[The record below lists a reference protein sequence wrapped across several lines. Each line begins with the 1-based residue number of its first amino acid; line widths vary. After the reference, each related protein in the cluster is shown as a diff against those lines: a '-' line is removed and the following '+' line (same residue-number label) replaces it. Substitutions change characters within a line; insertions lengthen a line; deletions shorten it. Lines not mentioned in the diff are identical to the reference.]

1 MLRDIA
7 ELKSQIFHLRTDVA
21 RSSSTLKRTM
31 IVTGVS
37 VVLAILL
44 ATVGFSAGLLPGISG
59 AHESGNANDK
69 LMAMVSAELEGVRG
83 TMKSLT
89 SRLDRQPEKPAEKT
103 IPGDAEK
110 PAARLGCSNLP
121 PDIKAGAVDFL
132 IQFQVGS
139 AKILP
144 TSEATLDTIAKML
157 ALAPDRCVLIEGH
170 TDATGKAEKNMVLS
184 RERANSVAKYIADK
198 AGIERNNL
206 VPIGKGSSSPLAGLD
221 PNDPQNRRV
230 VFQVVTGSALA
241 VR

>member
-1 MLRDIA
+1 
-7 ELKSQIFHLRTDVA
+7 
-21 RSSSTLKRTM
+21 
-31 IVTGVS
+31 
-37 VVLAILL
+37 
-44 ATVGFSAGLLPGISG
+44 
-59 AHESGNANDK
+59 
-69 LMAMVSAELEGVRG
+69 
-83 TMKSLT
+83 
-89 SRLDRQPEKPAEKT
+89 
-103 IPGDAEK
+103 
-110 PAARLGCSNLP
+110 
-121 PDIKAGAVDFL
+121 L